1 MKAATV
7 DFMNRMM
14 LFALGM
20 TLAAAASA
28 QQYKW
33 TDSSGRV
40 QYGDVPPPGVSVTR
54 LKRSTGGYATP
65 SDAPAADAKD
75 AAKAA
80 AKGPLTPAEQ
90 EAAYRRRQQ
99 DAAKDRDKQAA
110 ADQQAAAK
118 RQNCASAQENLR
130 ALESGQRIMRT
141 DAKGERVYLEDAQI
155 QQEAARAR
163 AVVQQACN

>member
-1 MKAATV
+1 
-7 DFMNRMM
+7 M
-14 LFALGM
+14 LRLLLFVVGA
-20 TLAAAASA
+20 TLAAGAFA

-33 TDSSGRV
+33 TDANGRV
-40 QYGDVPPPGVSVTR
+40 QYGDVPPPGVKVTR
-54 LKRSTGGYATP
+54 LKSSTGGYGPPIEA
-65 SDAPAADAKD
+65 APAADAKD

-80 AKGPLTPAEQ
+80 PKGPLTPAEQ
-90 EAAYRRRQQ
+90 EAAFRRRQQ

-110 ADQQAAAK
+110 VEQQAAARK
-118 RQNCASAQENLR
+118 QNCAAAQENLR